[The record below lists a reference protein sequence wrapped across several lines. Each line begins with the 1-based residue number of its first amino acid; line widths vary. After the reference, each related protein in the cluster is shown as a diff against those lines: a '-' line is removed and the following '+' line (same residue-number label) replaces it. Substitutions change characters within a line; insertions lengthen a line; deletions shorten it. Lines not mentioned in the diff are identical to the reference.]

1 MKYRPHAFTLIE
13 LLVVV
18 SIISLLI
25 AILIPSLGQAK
36 RTAKRVA
43 CAGNLRQ
50 LAIASRGYA
59 GANEDFVP
67 AMAGQPNGTYTYS
80 NLSWNIVASAGPNAA
95 YYGPGLL
102 FSSGALTNP
111 RILLCPSQNSESFN
125 GSSWKDP
132 FGKVAG
138 VTYRPSYNYQPNH
151 TGGKVAYPK
160 LTQFANSTILAND
173 LIQNDTELAHV
184 GNGGTPMWNVVFAD
198 GHAVSVRAADV
209 YEKLLSY
216 PNHGVGG
223 GATTNPVTGWAR
235 FDECNGML
243 ATSAANGGTAN

>member
-1 MKYRPHAFTLIE
+1 MKSRTNAFTLIE

-25 AILIPSLGQAK
+25 ALLLPSLGHAK

-43 CAGNLRQ
+43 CASNLRQ
-50 LAIASRGYA
+50 LAIASRAYA
-59 GANEDFVP
+59 GANEDFLP
-67 AMAGQPNGTYTYS
+67 AMVGQSNSSYTYS
-80 NLSWNIVASAGPNAA
+80 NLSWNIVTSAGPNAA

-102 FSSGALTNP
+102 FSTGALTNP
-111 RILLCPSQNSESFN
+111 RVLLCPSQNSESFN

-160 LTQFANSTILAND
+160 LTQFANNTLLAND

-184 GNGGTPMWNVVFAD
+184 GNGGTPIWNVVYAD
-198 GHAVSVRAADV
+198 GHAVSVRASDV
-209 YEKLLSY
+209 YKKLLSY

-223 GATTNPVTGWAR
+223 GATSNAATGWAR

-243 ATSAANGGTAN
+243 ATNANNGSTAN